1 MSKVTS
7 KYQLTLPKRIADHY
21 AIHPGDQVE
30 WVVAGDVIRVIPPHR
45 TGGALDREAQL
56 RLFDQA
62 TERLRQRPAVPP
74 EGADEDRGWTRGDL
88 YRR

>member
-21 AIHPGDQVE
+21 AIHPGDEVE
-30 WVVAGDVIRVIPPHR
+30 WVVAGDVIRVVPPGR
-45 TGGALDREAQL
+45 SPVALDREAQL
-56 RLFDQA
+56 HLFDQA
-62 TERLRQRPAVPP
+62 TQRLLQRPPAQVAT
-74 EGADEDRGWTRGDL
+74 ADEDRGWTRGDL